1 LPTDETLNIFDTLL
15 GHVRSDLWD
24 EQRVSLLIHALC
36 LLPYIENAAAG
47 IAKIREV
54 IAELKLRSYQMRE
67 VCGALGHSRCPEAVG
82 LLREFAS
89 DDVLVEQLG
98 EVWINAVAT
107 LDYPESRQL
116 LLSSVDPEISGL
128 PAGLKFYREDVLAA
142 RLAELAQRDAAVRQ
156 RLFQLCTLQLPLAK
170 RALLGKIM
178 ALLGTTEAISAAL
191 NLIDDAVPHSL
202 PYEVWKKIEETFVE
216 HEAVSG
222 NPYAYIPAPRS
233 SNSIRNRL
241 FHMATTDERR
251 KGGASSLLAQI
262 EVWRLEYG
270 RPNGEPRNPSLNVL
284 DHA

>member
-1 LPTDETLNIFDTLL
+1 
-15 GHVRSDLWD
+15 
-24 EQRVSLLIHALC
+24 
-36 LLPYIENAAAG
+36 
-47 IAKIREV
+47 
-54 IAELKLRSYQMRE
+54 MRD
-67 VCGALGHSRCPEAVG
+67 VTAALGHSRCAEAVG

-89 DDVLVEQLG
+89 DNVLVEQLG

-128 PAGLKFYREDVLAA
+128 TAGLTFYREDVLAV

-156 RLFQLCTLQLPLAK
+156 RFFQLCTLQLPLPK

-178 ALLGTTEAISAAL
+178 ALLDTTEAILAAL
-191 NLIDDAVPHSL
+191 NLIDDAVPHAL

-216 HEAVSG
+216 HRAVSG

-241 FHMATTDERR
+241 FEMATTDERR
-251 KGGASSLLAQI
+251 KKAGSSLLAQI
-262 EVWRLEYG
+262 EMWRLEYG

-284 DHA
+284 DHV